1 MRPPFLALAL
11 LTAGSIAIAACR
23 PAAARPAPAGAR
35 AARPVVLLV
44 HGRGRMGDDTA
55 SLRRDWQR
63 ALNDGLRD
71 VGVAS
76 PLRDGDVRLVWYADV
91 LAQGSGAG
99 CTPPARPRAAGDTS
113 GAISGMSVFASI
125 AGVLLDA
132 AAGEAEGEGARE
144 LRNLAGDLH
153 FFGSART
160 RCAAERRVGDA
171 LARAQAEGRPVV
183 LVAYSLGAV
192 VAWGHLHDRVL
203 VPVEGSRAL
212 PRVERLVTLG
222 SPVGSPDVR
231 ALVLG
236 GDSEGIALPTGVQ
249 SWLNVRDPDDPFAVG
264 LAADPKAGATRRE
277 VPPKGI
283 TDVLRER
290 SEGDAP
296 HDIVG
301 YLRDPV
307 TARAI
312 AAAFGLLRSS

>member
-1 MRPPFLALAL
+1 MRLSLFALAL
-11 LTAGSIAIAACR
+11 LTAGSTAVAACR
-23 PAAARPAPAGAR
+23 SASARPAHAGAS

-55 SLRRDWQR
+55 SLRREWQR
-63 ALNDGLRD
+63 ALNDGLRE
-71 VGVAS
+71 VGAPS
-76 PLRDGDVRLVWYADV
+76 PLREGDVRLVWYADV
-91 LAQGSGAG
+91 LVPGRDAG
-99 CTPPARPRAAGDTS
+99 CTPPARTRSARDTS
-113 GAISGMSVFASI
+113 GAIAGMSVFASI
-125 AGVLLDA
+125 AGALLDA
-132 AAGEAEGEGARE
+132 AAEGTEGEGARE
-144 LRNLAGDLH
+144 LRNFAGDLH
-153 FFGSART
+153 FFGSARA

-203 VPVEGSRAL
+203 VPVAGSRGL

-222 SPVGSPDVR
+222 SPVGSPEVR

-236 GDSEGIALPTGVQ
+236 GDTARIALPVGVQ
-249 SWLNVRDPDDPFAVG
+249 SWLNVRDPDDPFAIG
-264 LAADPKAGATRRE
+264 LTSGATRGAAGSDA
-277 VPPKGI
+277 PAKGI
-283 TDVLRER
+283 TDVVRER
-290 SEGDAP
+290 AEGDTP

-312 AAAFGLLRSS
+312 AAAFGISRRS